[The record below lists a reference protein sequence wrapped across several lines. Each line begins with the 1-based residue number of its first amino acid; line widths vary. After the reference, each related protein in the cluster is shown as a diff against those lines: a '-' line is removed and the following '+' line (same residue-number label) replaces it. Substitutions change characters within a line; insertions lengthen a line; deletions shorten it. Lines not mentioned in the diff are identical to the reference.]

1 MSLRTLLLAA
11 LLGPALIGLAAPA
24 IAAPPSDAKLDE
36 LLEASRA
43 RQTLETL
50 LPQIE
55 NSQKQMVNQML
66 EGQQVSEEQRKSF
79 DRILGKS
86 FDRMKQVMTWDKLA
100 PLYRDAYRQSF
111 EAEDVDAIIAFYR
124 TPAGQ
129 KMLEKLPQLMQNT
142 MAGVQKLLMPAMQE
156 LQRDLAEEA
165 KQLEN
170 ASSTAEPAHEH

>member
-11 LLGPALIGLAAPA
+11 LLGPALMGLAAPA
-24 IAAPPSDAKLDE
+24 VAAPPSDAKLDD

-50 LPQIE
+50 LPQVE
-55 NSQKQMVNQML
+55 ASQRQMVEQML
-66 EGQQVSEEQRKSF
+66 TGQQANEEQRKDF
-79 DRILGKS
+79 DNILRKS
-86 FDRMKQVMTWDKLA
+86 FDRMKQAMTWDKLA

-111 EAEDVDAIIAFYR
+111 EAEDVDAMIAFYR

-129 KMLEKLPQLMQNT
+129 KMLDKLPQLMQNT
-142 MAGVQKLLMPAMQE
+142 MAGVQKLLLPVMQD

-170 ASSTAEPAHEH
+170 ASAEPGHAH